1 MINQEIL
8 KENGFIFLSE
18 RLGKFRDFIKINKN
32 ASIDARIVARI
43 FLDSNRVIF
52 YQPLNEDSF
61 TLEKILFDGKI
72 ETTEVF
78 EFIYS
83 LIK

>member
-18 RLGKFRDFIKINKN
+18 KLDKFRDFAKIDKN
-32 ASIDARIVARI
+32 ASIDARIAARI

-61 TLEKILFDGKI
+61 PLKKNTF
-72 ETTEVF
+72 
-78 EFIYS
+78 
-83 LIK
+83 

>member
-8 KENGFIFLSE
+8 KEDGFIFLSE
-18 RLGKFRDFIKINKN
+18 KLGKFRDFTKIDKN
-32 ASIDARIVARI
+32 TSIDARIIARI

-61 TLEKILFDGKI
+61 TLRKILFDGKI

-78 EFIYS
+78 KFIYS